1 MLLSIITPTFK
12 RLNYIK
18 INYKYF
24 LKNLHLANDYEWI
37 IVVENTDFKSI
48 AYVNSLKKINI
59 KLLRGNFKSADKAL
73 YYGIRAAKGKYIN
86 FHGDDDFFYVGSL
99 SKILKNLKSNYAWIA
114 GYGKYINENF
124 KEIRFLTTYIKIFL
138 TKNYNKKMFIL
149 VNFLMTPSI
158 FFRKDLFLSLKLFL
172 PKKRSASDYIA
183 WLKLNK
189 LYMPKILNSPLT
201 YCSIFK
207 QTITGK
213 FSIDKYLYIYKEQR
227 KFSDKNKILIFLQS
241 IFILIII
248 IYNLFSK
255 KFNIKQ

>member
-1 MLLSIITPTFK
+1 
-12 RLNYIK
+12 
-18 INYKYF
+18 
-24 LKNLHLANDYEWI
+24 
-37 IVVENTDFKSI
+37 
-48 AYVNSLKKINI
+48 
-59 KLLRGNFKSADKAL
+59 
-73 YYGIRAAKGKYIN
+73 
-86 FHGDDDFFYVGSL
+86 
-99 SKILKNLKSNYAWIA
+99 
-114 GYGKYINENF
+114 
-124 KEIRFLTTYIKIFL
+124 
-138 TKNYNKKMFIL
+138 MFIL

-158 FFRKDLFLSLKLFL
+158 FFRKDLFLRLKLFL

-189 LYMPKILNSPLT
+189 FYIPKILNSPLT

-248 IYNLFSK
+248 TYNLFSK
-255 KFNIKQ
+255 KFNIK